1 MPAFTVVGPCGWI
14 QLPLCIRLFARGLF
28 GKLYARVF
36 WIRER
41 DVRLLDLELGLSLA
55 LLNR

>member
-41 DVRLLDLELGLSLA
+41 DSRALGLELKLLA
-55 LLNR
+55 SLNR